1 MRIFDG
7 HVHTNFSFDSTE
19 PMENVVKTAKEKGLA
34 GVTITDH
41 YNPDCPV
48 EAYRAVL
55 DPPEVYYETMERIRS
70 EQDGSFQ
77 LLRGL
82 EINVLPEL
90 NKERCSNVVRTHD
103 FDCIIVG
110 IHSSADQMF
119 CYDSESEEEA
129 VSEFRKYYSY
139 ILKCV
144 TEYKDFDTL
153 AHLNFFDRFVSFR
166 PDHSLFDGITD
177 EIFRTLIRDGK
188 ALEVNTS
195 KQDNKEVTDK
205 MRYFLRR
212 YLDLGGT
219 MVTVGSDAHRA
230 DRLAQHFPDAFQM
243 IREAGL
249 DHYTVFIERKPVSV
263 SID

>member
-1 MRIFDG
+1 MQLFDG

-19 PMENVVKTAKEKGLA
+19 PMENVVKTAKAIGLS

-55 DPPEVYYETMERIRS
+55 DPPDAYYETMERIRS
-70 EQDGSFQ
+70 EQDGSFR

-82 EINVLPEL
+82 ETNVLPEL
-90 NKERCSNVVRTHD
+90 NRERCSRVAHSHD
-103 FDCIIVG
+103 FDCLIMG
-110 IHSSADQMF
+110 IHSNAEQLF
-119 CYDSESEEEA
+119 CYEPSDTDEA
-129 VSEFRKYYSY
+129 VSEFNKYYSY

-166 PDHSLFDGITD
+166 PDPSLFEDMTD
-177 EIFRTLIRDGK
+177 EIFLTLIRDGK

-212 YLDLGGT
+212 YIDLGGT

-230 DRLAQHFPDAFQM
+230 DRLAQHFPDAFRM

-263 SID
+263 AID